1 MFRFLVVLVLVLI
14 AAAALTRP
22 GPETVETAIG
32 AMIRSEIEA
41 GSLDDIQDPV
51 AALLFAACKADANA
65 CADLARL
72 GLSVGY
78 VDRKLFAQVNV
89 AGYGRS
95 ANCLAAFTQVFCPS
109 GLRR

>member
-1 MFRFLVVLVLVLI
+1 MFRFLTVLILALI

-22 GPETVETAIG
+22 GPEAVETMIG
-32 AMIRSEIEA
+32 AMIREEIEA
-41 GSLDDIQDPV
+41 GNLDDIEDPV
-51 AALLFAACKADANA
+51 AALLFAACKADAAA

-72 GLSVGY
+72 GLRVEY

-89 AGYGRS
+89 AGYGRTAS
-95 ANCLAAFTQVFCPS
+95 CYAAFTQVFCPS